1 MNGNA
6 ELLNFIYQNSQMG
19 VQTISQLLDIADDQ
33 DFKKYLNAQLNGY
46 DEIHTQAREL
56 LNQNGYDEKGLSAF
70 EKVRTYLMINMETL
84 INKTTSHIAEM
95 LLLGSNM
102 GVIDAIKNLKKYKG
116 EAEADIIQL
125 MEQLLAFEEN
135 NAKEL
140 KLFL

>member
-1 MNGNA
+1 
-6 ELLNFIYQNSQMG
+6 
-19 VQTISQLLDIADDQ
+19 
-33 DFKKYLNAQLNGY
+33 
-46 DEIHTQAREL
+46 
-56 LNQNGYDEKGLSAF
+56 
-70 EKVRTYLMINMETL
+70 L